1 MRSIFE
7 FHDIQQN
14 IEDEKCVSVFFESVR
29 VIRPEPREEC
39 ISTLRVPTSSKTF
52 WVFSFPGSDNP
63 QIILKIS
70 DNALVFLSP

>member
-1 MRSIFE
+1 MRRAKGSSSSDRSSDLEDEKMRSIFE

-39 ISTLRVPTSSKTF
+39 ISTLRVPTNSKTF
-52 WVFSFPGSDNP
+52 
-63 QIILKIS
+63 
-70 DNALVFLSP
+70 